1 MEDDQVKSKER
12 MSQFGEVYT
21 SNREVVS
28 MLDLVKEET
37 ERIESRFLEP
47 ACGDGNFLVE
57 VTKRKHLIVEKKY
70 KKNQFEFEKYLLLS
84 ISSVYGIDILEDNC
98 IIARKRVFDQ
108 ALNIYL
114 KYFESNINENFINS
128 IKFVIQKNIIH
139 GDALTLKKVS
149 SNSPITF
156 SEWSLINNKIKRR
169 DFTLDELLANAPF
182 EKGTLFSDLGDDV
195 FIPTPVKE
203 FSVQNY
209 DQLHK

>member
-1 MEDDQVKSKER
+1 MSKKQVKTKER

-21 SNREVVS
+21 SNREVIS

-37 ERIESRFLEP
+37 QRIESRFLEP

-57 VTKRKHLIVEKKY
+57 VINRKLQIIEKKH
-70 KKNQFEFEKYLLLS
+70 KKNQFDFEKYLILG
-84 ISSVYGIDILEDNC
+84 IGAVYGIDILDDNC
-98 IIARKRVFDQ
+98 ITARKRIFDL
-108 ALNIYL
+108 AIDCYSS
-114 KYFESNINENFINS
+114 YFKNKINQDLVKS
-128 IKFVIQKNIIH
+128 IQFVIKQNIIH

-169 DFTLDELLANAPF
+169 DFTLDELLSNAPF
-182 EKGTLFSDLGDDV
+182 EKGTLFSDLGDNV
-195 FIPTPVKE
+195 FIPKPIKE
-203 FSVQNY
+203 FPPKNY